1 MDDIIYLPKKNGVII
16 MGYRN
21 IFRRVETK
29 FIITEKQKEEL
40 MLLFS
45 EYMTEDSYGKS
56 TICNIYYDT
65 PSFLLVRRSLEKPI
79 YKEKLRLRS
88 YGIADNNSDV
98 FIEIKKK
105 YRSVVYKRR
114 ISAKE
119 SDAVKYLESDKKC
132 SDTQVGKEIDYMFE
146 LYEGLS
152 PRVFLSYR
160 REAFYGKDDPEFRV
174 TFDTDIL
181 WRDHDLS
188 LKAGVY
194 GSRILEEGKV
204 LLEVKSSGGI
214 PLWLTSYLSESKIYK
229 TSFSKYG
236 NAYLSI
242 LSRNKRMRTNNND
255 IKGDTLYASGNF

>member
-1 MDDIIYLPKKNGVII
+1 M
-16 MGYRN
+16 
-21 IFRRVETK
+21 
-29 FIITEKQKEEL
+29 
-40 MLLFS
+40 
-45 EYMTEDSYGKS
+45 
-56 TICNIYYDT
+56 
-65 PSFLLVRRSLEKPI
+65 
-79 YKEKLRLRS
+79 
-88 YGIADNNSDV
+88 
-98 FIEIKKK
+98 
-105 YRSVVYKRR
+105 
-114 ISAKE
+114 
-119 SDAVKYLESDKKC
+119 
-132 SDTQVGKEIDYMFE
+132 GKEIDYMFE

-160 REAFYGKDDPEFRV
+160 REAFYGKEDPEFRV

-214 PLWLTSYLSESKIYK
+214 PLWLTSYLSENKIYK

-255 IKGDTLYASGNF
+255 IKGDILYASGNF